1 MNLKSHY
8 KIIISII
15 IVIIL
20 LSSLIIYF
28 YPHNNT
34 YYYNNGKS
42 IDVKYFNGN
51 NYNDYHIKNE
61 YYFASSYF
69 INNNKISYLNST
81 LINPYYEYGSGNHYF
96 GYNLTINL
104 KNIDNNYIYITTS
117 GDKNNQYIET
127 NVLTN
132 INAKCY
138 YNNGN
143 DVIRINRNDNLT
155 NITFE
160 ISSLN
165 LYINNNYYNFT
176 IKVSSG
182 KLYNTFYINLMRES
196 AIYGCVLN
204 EDEPVNNYNNTVY
217 IENMNNSKINTINIV
232 NDYYYYFVKPYTQ
245 YKIYSLNNNTLKLI
259 YTLNNTLIST
269 GNSINI
275 NINESD
281 LS

>member
-8 KIIISII
+8 EIIISII

-20 LSSLIIYF
+20 ASSLIIYF

-42 IDVKYFNGN
+42 INVKYFLPNCDQSFPF
-51 NYNDYHIKNE
+51 YNDNYTV
-61 YYFASSYF
+61 SS
-69 INNNKISYLNST
+69 
-81 LINPYYEYGSGNHYF
+81 
-96 GYNLTINL
+96 
-104 KNIDNNYIYITTS
+104 
-117 GDKNNQYIET
+117 
-127 NVLTN
+127 
-132 INAKCY
+132 Y

-143 DVIRINRNDNLT
+143 HYYYLNTTIINPHVLYSGSGHLCLIDGITINTNVNSTYLYITVIGNDNCIVYGSYNGTLVHTSSENKYTTRINYSANTHINM
-155 NITFE
+155 NVIG
-160 ISSLN
+160 IN
-165 LYINNNYYNFT
+165 NYINNNYYNFT

-182 KLYNTFYINLMRES
+182 KLYNTFYINLMKES
-196 AIYGCVLN
+196 AIYGPIINYTSGQTCN
-204 EDEPVNNYNNTVY
+204 VNTSIY

-232 NDYYYYFVKPYTQ
+232 NGYYYYFVKPYTQ